1 MHTVST
7 AKETLDFLWANYV
20 KLGEQ
25 VDPGLMPPDI
35 LESHVRQNAPLR
47 PFRIATWLTRLG
59 FFISAWSLWE
69 YYARSMCEGLP
80 NRLKKLNREST
91 VNWVAR
97 SLAANNIAFTDQ
109 AWFSSAN
116 CLRNLIAHN
125 GARIDS
131 PKAKATLEQSRAAFP
146 DIEHWQDGY
155 VDIRDSDISELQIRI
170 EEFIEEMATAQST
183 FETPNQP

>member
-1 MHTVST
+1 VHTAST
-7 AKETLDFLWANYV
+7 ARETLNFLWANYV

-35 LESHVRQNAPLR
+35 LESHVQQNAPLR

-80 NRLKKLNREST
+80 SKVKKMKREST

-97 SLAANNIAFTDQ
+97 SLAANNITFTDQ
-109 AWFSSAN
+109 DWFSSAN
-116 CLRNLIAHN
+116 SLRNLIAHN
-125 GARIDS
+125 GGRIDNS
-131 PKAKATLEQSRAAFP
+131 RAKAMLAQSRVAFP
-146 DIEHWQDGY
+146 EIEPWRDGY
-155 VDIRDSDISELQIRI
+155 VNITDTDISELQVKI
-170 EEFIEEMATAQST
+170 EEFIDEIAVAQSA
-183 FETPNQP
+183 FETPNQL